1 MAERSRGELAF
12 IDQFTRKLMVTWGGQ
27 CVALGTLTDLDS
39 PDKLAEACL
48 THALSKGWLTK
59 REPRRLTAK
68 GWTVAVSFLKR

>member
-1 MAERSRGELAF
+1 MTERSRGELVF
-12 IDQFTRKLMVTWGGQ
+12 IDQFTRKLMVTWGGH
-27 CVALGTLTDLDS
+27 CVAFGSLTNLD
-39 PDKLAEACL
+39 PPNKLTEACL